1 MELNHY
7 TVFSSDERRV
17 TTAGF
22 RGGRV
27 TAVFAELELDLRAAE
42 TPGFPAV
49 IDLRTVFAETTITVP
64 NDWNVDVRLST
75 PLCEFRDRRSV
86 RVAGEG
92 SAGGPDL
99 VLTGFGVISE
109 ITLRG

>member
-7 TVFSSDERRV
+7 AVFSSDERRIA
-17 TTAGF
+17 TAEF

-27 TAVFAELELDLRAAE
+27 TAVLSEFELDLRGAE

-49 IDLRTVFAETTITVP
+49 IDIRVLFAEVDVTVP
-64 NDWNVDVRLST
+64 DEWNVDVRLST
-75 PLCEFRDRRSV
+75 PLCEFRDRH
-86 RVAGEG
+86 AIHAAEEG
-92 SAGGPDL
+92 PASEPDL
-99 VLTGFGVISE
+99 VLTGFGVLSE